1 MDMFYKITLGIFII
15 FSANYNLNA
24 QDSLNN
30 NYLLQLYQ
38 TGNYSEAANY
48 IESRFPDTQ
57 DSQILNSL
65 AYSYRMSG
73 ALADAERTYNMLY
86 QQDTLSLPTI
96 MNLASIYF
104 ARGNIREASSLY
116 QQALHIDSTNIK
128 VYQRLSE
135 VAIKRNETESAYE
148 YLHRANTLDPINPS
162 VAYNLSMVAIS
173 LQAYQFADSVLQ
185 VALEDDSVNINLLY
199 AKAVTKD
206 YLKEYAEG
214 IETCEKLMEL
224 GSDSLMV
231 MPMIGAM
238 YYYNRDYEKCIET
251 LTWLE
256 GEIVD
261 LKEGDKYYLA
271 MSYLKTKNYNEGFT
285 YLDAAI
291 EQSISPNTARYYRDK
306 GEFQHYNG
314 QHKSAITSYRRSL
327 DFGQSSLAYYQL
339 ALINDY
345 QLKKEAQALIYYK
358 RFLEV
363 DEFIPTQP
371 DILDFVKSRIQE
383 IEAREKSTKLTDSST
398 RPQ

>member
-1 MDMFYKITLGIFII
+1 MYCRVAVIFLVL
-15 FSANYNLNA
+15 FSANYSVHA

-30 NYLLQLYQ
+30 DHLLKLYQ
-38 TGNYSEAANY
+38 AGDYVRAAEY
-48 IESRFPDTQ
+48 IKSASVDTA
-57 DSQILNSL
+57 DHNILNNL
-65 AYSYRMSG
+65 GYAYRMAG
-73 ALADAERTYNMLY
+73 NLAEAEKTYQALY
-86 QQDTLSLPTI
+86 QQDSLAYTTI
-96 MNLASIYF
+96 MNLASVYF
-104 ARGNIREASSLY
+104 NRGNIKKASSLY
-116 QQALHIDSTNIK
+116 QQALLIDTTNIK

-148 YLHRANTLDPINPS
+148 YLRKANILDPINPS

-173 LQAYQFADSVLQ
+173 LQDYLFADSVIQ

-206 YLKEYAEG
+206 YLKEYPVG

-238 YYYNRDYEKCIET
+238 YYYNKDYEKCIET

-256 GEIVD
+256 NEIVD

-271 MSYLKTKNYNEGFT
+271 MSYLRTKSYDEGFT

-314 QHKSAITSYRRSL
+314 HHKSAVISYLRSL
-327 DFGQSSLAYYQL
+327 DFGPSPSAYYQL

-345 QLKKEAQALIYYK
+345 QLKKEEEALIYYK
-358 RFLEV
+358 RFIELQ
-363 DEFIPTQP
+363 EFQP
-371 DILDFVKSRIQE
+371 AQSDILEFVESRIQE
-383 IEAREKSTKLTDSST
+383 IETRTKSVKLTDSSA
-398 RPQ
+398 RSQ